1 MKNLNFYIEKPNL
14 TLDNF
19 AKVMFVLGIFFT
31 PLGTA
36 PTNIFLALTAF
47 IWLISGGYKE
57 RFKDQWINIFA
68 WATLALLLFIY
79 IAGIYSSAESNEVI
93 FQYKKYAKLFFIF
106 IGISLFKDRKWR
118 EIGLN
123 LFSVSMLIT
132 LLLSV
137 GSVFLSIPI
146 VKGGGGN
153 YFVFKDHI
161 VQNLMMSF
169 FVLLMLIKSRYE
181 FKSYLKI
188 AYLSVAIVAVVDI
201 IFLVQGRTG
210 YISLMVVLIIFSLFF
225 IPLKKWWLCLVSAI
239 LFLLASFYLSDN
251 FSDRLKLTVA
261 EYKNQDSNELTS
273 VGQRLEFF
281 KKSVVLIKERPLF
294 GWGTGAYGKEFCRVA
309 ISPEWCEAGKAHPHN
324 QFLAFGVQL
333 GLFGLFLYILFLSS
347 AVQLARKLDKPENV
361 MLTGLVGILVVDSVF
376 HAPLFLVAEAQFFI
390 LMLGLLAA
398 GNYTNRSH
406 EK

>member
-1 MKNLNFYIEKPNL
+1 
-14 TLDNF
+14 
-19 AKVMFVLGIFFT
+19 
-31 PLGTA
+31 
-36 PTNIFLALTAF
+36 
-47 IWLISGGYKE
+47 
-57 RFKDQWINIFA
+57 
-68 WATLALLLFIY
+68 
-79 IAGIYSSAESNEVI
+79 
-93 FQYKKYAKLFFIF
+93 
-106 IGISLFKDRKWR
+106 
-118 EIGLN
+118 
-123 LFSVSMLIT
+123 
-132 LLLSV
+132 
-137 GSVFLSIPI
+137 
-146 VKGGGGN
+146 
-153 YFVFKDHI
+153 
-161 VQNLMMSF
+161 
-169 FVLLMLIKSRYE
+169 
-181 FKSYLKI
+181 
-188 AYLSVAIVAVVDI
+188 
-201 IFLVQGRTG
+201 
-210 YISLMVVLIIFSLFF
+210 
-225 IPLKKWWLCLVSAI
+225 LKKWWLCLVSAI

>member
-161 VQNLMMSF
+161 AQNLMMSF

-239 LFLLASFYLSDN
+239 LFFSASFYLSDN

-361 MLTGLVGILVVDSVF
+361 MLTGLVGILVVVSFF